1 MLFFEKEVRNV
12 NKTQKEK
19 FKNKVGNLTIR
30 DIASLL
36 KDPTVSEEE
45 KEATKEV
52 VIDIAKM
59 VKTKLEDKGD
69 KS

>member
-1 MLFFEKEVRNV
+1 V
-12 NKTQKEK
+12 NKTQKEE

-36 KDPTVSEEE
+36 KDPAVSEEE

>member
-1 MLFFEKEVRNV
+1 M